1 MKFFRLFCFFLL
13 LSGIVLA
20 TNPAKD
26 LFIPAGARATGAF
39 GTFWKTDLR
48 VFNTSDSQCN
58 VTISYLPRQVFA
70 SHATSTDVTL
80 NAKEVKVY
88 ENVLET
94 LFGITENTAGGFRLT
109 SNCNILAESRTWT
122 PAQEGCVGT
131 YGQRIPGIPKDHEI
145 REGEMSNILYIDNTA
160 DFRTNLGM
168 IETSGNGSTVVLHLY
183 DGSGTHIA
191 EQEVTLGAYED
202 KQIDGILNSFGV
214 SSGSNYRVAFEVVS
228 GSAIPY
234 SSQVDNQSGDPIY
247 IDGSVARQGGG
258 NGGGGS
264 CGNGKYFGYYVQ
276 TNNGDWEGFINA
288 ALNVTVD
295 NWNIIGWDEDD
306 KGIVYITPS
315 NYVILLGYG
324 GTFDTPIPIQDGVPF
339 EISYSLTYTDSSGKQ
354 ILTGDFVIDGTLTC
368 NYLTGT
374 MNATIKALDPKYK
387 DYQGKFYWNF
397 EGGLQ

>member
-1 MKFFRLFCFFLL
+1 LFCFFLL

-122 PAQEGCVGT
+122 PAPEGFVGT

-145 REGEMSNILYIDNTA
+145 RAGEMSNILYIDNTA

-183 DGSGTHIA
+183 DGSGNPVGEDQT
-191 EQEVTLGAYED
+191 VNLGAYED

-258 NGGGGS
+258 GGGGS
-264 CGNGKYFGYYVQ
+264 CGDGKYFGYNTQ
-276 TNNGDWEGFINA
+276 TNNGDWEGFISSP
-288 ALNVTVD
+288 LNVTVD

-306 KGIVYITPS
+306 MGIVYITPS

-339 EISYSLTYTDSSGKQ
+339 EISYSLTYQDNTGKQ
-354 ILTGDFVIDGTLTC
+354 VLTGDFVIDGTLTC

-374 MNATIKALDPKYK
+374 MNATIKALDPAYK
-387 DYQGKFYWNF
+387 TYAGKFYWNF